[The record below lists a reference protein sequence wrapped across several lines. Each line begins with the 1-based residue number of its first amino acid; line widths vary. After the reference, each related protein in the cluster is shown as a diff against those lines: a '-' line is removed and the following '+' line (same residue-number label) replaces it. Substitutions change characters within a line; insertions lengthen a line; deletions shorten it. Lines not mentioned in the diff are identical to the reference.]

1 MRLFVKA
8 FFVMII
14 HPKGWIIL
22 NNLFILGL
30 WCDRNFG
37 KINPLFCGFHENNL
51 RFSRYRVSLI
61 ALVHLKVI
69 FILINYMPFHNTTEC
84 SIGEVMCSMHLFG
97 HSDVI
102 LVHNVRELVNN
113 VVRSGD
119 VASVSARVENLSL
132 FIVTFL
138 L

>member
-1 MRLFVKA
+1 
-8 FFVMII
+8 
-14 HPKGWIIL
+14 
-22 NNLFILGL
+22 
-30 WCDRNFG
+30 
-37 KINPLFCGFHENNL
+37 
-51 RFSRYRVSLI
+51 
-61 ALVHLKVI
+61 
-69 FILINYMPFHNTTEC
+69 MPFHNTTEC
-84 SIGEVMCSMHLFG
+84 SIGEVMCSFG
-97 HSDVI
+97 HFDVR

>member
-1 MRLFVKA
+1 
-8 FFVMII
+8 
-14 HPKGWIIL
+14 
-22 NNLFILGL
+22 
-30 WCDRNFG
+30 
-37 KINPLFCGFHENNL
+37 
-51 RFSRYRVSLI
+51 
-61 ALVHLKVI
+61 
-69 FILINYMPFHNTTEC
+69 MPFHNTTEC